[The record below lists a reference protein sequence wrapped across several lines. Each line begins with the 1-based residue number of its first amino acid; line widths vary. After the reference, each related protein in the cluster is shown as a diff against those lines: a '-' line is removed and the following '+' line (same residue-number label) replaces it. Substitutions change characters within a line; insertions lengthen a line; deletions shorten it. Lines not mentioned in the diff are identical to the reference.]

1 MQAQLLIVLE
11 PFQNPA
17 FYYNNV
23 IPKKEAAFKRQK
35 CFLI

>member
-1 MQAQLLIVLE
+1 MQAQPLIVLE

-17 FYYNNV
+17 FCYNSV

-35 CFLI
+35 SFLI